1 MSAKYI
7 FPLHVALLAIVLSG
21 CTLDPNWVNRD
32 PNMTTFT
39 MCGIPEGQDR
49 LFGVRYIYWVPD
61 IFFQPHCN
69 HSRLQYYKREDHA
82 WIHGGIRGTELRI
95 EGNLE
100 GDHDHYNMDINKIY
114 EWLLLLSQGNRKW
127 RESRG
132 ERFSYSLDRV
142 QKNDMTCIRLETL
155 LREYR
160 AFPKPN
166 KDYSNCPAYRYNVE
180 TGRSSGEIPRHISD
194 ECKAIMS
201 QRVVRQLAVK
211 NIEYYC
217 WAPNDNLN
225 HYVKIGAKTLS
236 GFAIPDEKFDRYY
249 SHIKKINIIPEEE
262 DEYANAPL
270 DYSVDLE
277 KEVLDP
283 VFASLTIRPVSDEVK
298 QRLDAQ
304 WKSACES
311 KMKTFKNDY
320 IGKDRPAVRYRRM
333 YLENCGYD
341 LEAVL

>member
-311 KMKTFKNDY
+311 KMKAFELGDM
-320 IGKDRPAVRYRRM
+320 GKDSVWYRRM
-333 YLENCGYD
+333 YLENCGYT
-341 LEAVL
+341 LNWRL